1 VERRLMAA
9 LSAVLGVLAL
19 VGLTASA
26 SPAAAQEGGA
36 TVIGSVLDTSGSP
49 VEGATITVSSSDG
62 GFSVEATSD
71 AQGTFIAEVP
81 GPGDYRVTIDPGSVP
96 SAVTVPK
103 RYVEGDGVKVTVP
116 EGEDSGSVTIEL
128 RRAESLRG
136 TMSNAG
142 EPLPGVQVT
151 VTGEGGFS
159 ETATTNE
166 QGVWEVFVPEP
177 GNYTVSINPEQLPEG
192 VDVREGTK
200 SEITV
205 QVFSSQQRAVLFA
218 FGESQRHVLSFTDQ
232 ALQLIVEGIRF
243 GLLLALAA
251 LGLSLIFGT
260 TGLVNFAHGEM
271 IALGA
276 IIAWALNVNGIPF
289 IWAAL
294 ITVVAAGL
302 IGGLQEVGLWRPLR
316 RRKTGLIAMMI
327 VTIGL
332 SIFARFLFL
341 FFIGAQPR
349 SYDEFVTQAGIQMG
363 PISLA
368 PRDIWSMAIAL
379 IVLVGAAL
387 LLIFTRIGKA
397 MRAVSDNPSLAA
409 ASGIDVNRVILF
421 VWVTGGALAG
431 LGGILLGLSQ
441 QVKFD
446 MGFDLLLLVFAGVI
460 LGGLG
465 TAFGALVGSLVVGL
479 FVTVSTLWIPS
490 ELKNVAALAVLILI
504 LLFRPQGILGRAE
517 RVG

>member
-1 VERRLMAA
+1 
-9 LSAVLGVLAL
+9 VLGLLAMIAVVL
-19 VGLTASA
+19 GA
-26 SPAAAQEGGA
+26 SPVSAQGNNA
-36 TVIGSVLDTSGSP
+36 PTLIGSVLDSSGSP
-49 VEGATITVSSSDG
+49 VEGVSITVTAEQGD
-62 GFSVEATSD
+62 FTAEATSD
-71 AQGTFIAEVP
+71 AQGTFVAEVP
-81 GPGDYRVTIDPGSVP
+81 QPGTYSVTVDPASVP
-96 SAVTVPK
+96 AGVSVPE
-103 RYVEGDGVKVTVP
+103 RLTEAGARATVP
-116 EGEDSGSVTIEL
+116 EGDAGTITVEL

-136 TMSNAG
+136 TLSDSDDQPVAG
-142 EPLPGVQVT
+142 VEVSV
-151 VTGEGGFS
+151 EGPEGFS
-159 ETATTNE
+159 DTATSDAD
-166 QGVWEVFVPEP
+166 GSWEIFVPGP
-177 GNYTVSINPEQLPEG
+177 GSYTVSIDPDELPEG
-192 VDVREGTK
+192 VDLREGTN
-200 SEITV
+200 SELTV
-205 QVFSSQQRAVLFA
+205 QVSPSQQRAILFS
-218 FGESQRHVLSFTDQ
+218 FGESGRNVLSFTDQ
-232 ALQLIVEGIRF
+232 ALQLTVEGIRF

-276 IIAWALNVNGIPF
+276 IIAWALNTNGIPF
-289 IWAAL
+289 IAAAL
-294 ITVVAAGL
+294 ITLVLTALAG
-302 IGGLQEVGLWRPLR
+302 GAQELGLWRPLR

-332 SIFARFLFL
+332 SIFARFLYL
-341 FFIGAQPR
+341 YFIGAQPR
-349 SYDEFVTQAGIQMG
+349 SYAQYVTQAGIQFG
-363 PISLA
+363 PVSLA
-368 PRDIWSMAIAL
+368 PRDLWSMVIAL
-379 IVLVGAAL
+379 VVLVGVAL

-421 VWVTGGALAG
+421 VWVSGGALAG
-431 LGGILLGLSQ
+431 LGGVLLGLSQ

-465 TAFGALVGSLVVGL
+465 TAFGALAGSLVVGL

-504 LLFRPQGILGRAE
+504 LLFRPQGILGRSE